1 MSPPTRLFNRNFFL
15 LWQGQLI
22 SKIGNEAHYI
32 ALAFW
37 VKHATGSATLMGAFM
52 MAATIPRVI
61 LGPFAG
67 AFTDRHSRRGII
79 IVADIICGFSVLS
92 LALLLWLLPDATD
105 LLLWWMFIVTAV
117 VATVSSF
124 FSPAVSAS
132 VPDIVPPEKVAAANS
147 AGAASNQISGFLGLG
162 AGGLLYRV
170 LGAPLLFFFD
180 GLSYLVAGLFSSF
193 ARIPQKL
200 PEKKSNWRE
209 TVVQIRLDVK
219 DGFAYVWHQPGL
231 RALFMVASAL
241 NFFFTPVAVLLP
253 FFVEDTLGSTPDWMG
268 YMLAAMGIGSLLGY
282 LAAGAI
288 KLPGRVRSRLMI
300 FSMIGMTM
308 LIGIVGLAANPVQ
321 GLILLFLTGILNGYI
336 NINLATVLQM
346 TTPSE
351 IRGRVFGLL
360 VTLSAGLTP
369 IAMGISGILADLVN
383 QNIPLIFVGCGGFAT
398 SVVLAASFNQS
409 FREYLGCESPKAA
422 PNGAAS
428 GVQQ

>member
-1 MSPPTRLFNRNFFL
+1 MTPPARLFNRNFFL

-79 IVADIICGFSVLS
+79 IVADIICGISVLS
-92 LALLLWLLPDATD
+92 LALLLWLLPDAID

-124 FSPAVSAS
+124 FSPAMSAS
-132 VPDIVPPEKVAAANS
+132 IPDIVPQEKIAAANS

-162 AGGLLYRV
+162 VGGLLYRV

-180 GLSYLVAGLFSSF
+180 GLSYVVAGFFSSF
-193 ARIPQKL
+193 AKIPQKL
-200 PEKKSNWRE
+200 PEKRANWRE
-209 TVVQIRLDVK
+209 TAAQIRLDVK
-219 DGFAYVWHQPGL
+219 EGFAYVWRQPGL
-231 RALFMVASAL
+231 RALFIAASAL

-253 FFVEDTLGSTPDWMG
+253 FFVEDTLGSTSDWMG
-268 YMLAAMGIGSLLGY
+268 YMLAGMGVGSLLGY
-282 LAAGAI
+282 LVAGAI
-288 KLPGRVRSRLMI
+288 RLPGPTRSRIMI
-300 FSMIGMTM
+300 FSMIGMSI
-308 LIGIVGLAANPVQ
+308 LIGAVGLVANPVQ
-321 GLILLFLTGILNGYI
+321 GLILLFFTGILNGYI
-336 NINLATVLQM
+336 NVNLATVLQL

-369 IAMGISGILADLVN
+369 IAMGLSGILADLVS

-398 SVVLAASFNQS
+398 AVVLAASFNHS
-409 FREYLGCESPKAA
+409 FRDYLGFEPPKAS
-422 PNGAAS
+422 PNGATS
-428 GVQQ
+428 EGPQ